1 MPDRNTVIFV
11 KTTISSSRATFDILS
26 SMAQSPDFSKL
37 PSTSSEPE
45 PAEDSRAALN
55 PQLILDWSR
64 IDDVLLDMDG
74 TLLDRHFD
82 NFFFEE
88 ELPRRY
94 AQLHGFQFEEARER
108 LMAMYRSVE
117 GELPWTDLHYWS
129 ERVGIDVVAMHKEL
143 DYMIRFLPGAED
155 FLRHLRQLGK
165 RVTIVTNAHKEGV
178 SVKVAKTGLDRHVNR
193 ILDAFEVGY
202 LKMRREY
209 WPRCQRL
216 VGFDPGRSLFMDD
229 DEGCLIAAKRFGV
242 VHLIHSAKS
251 SSQLPATPL
260 TQFVSVTGFSLL
272 LNGRPAV

>member
-1 MPDRNTVIFV
+1 MTDHP
-11 KTTISSSRATFDILS
+11 
-26 SMAQSPDFSKL
+26 SPI
-37 PSTSSEPE
+37 
-45 PAEDSRAALN
+45 AHHV
-55 PQLILDWSR
+55 LDWSR

-94 AQLHGFQFEEARER
+94 AQLHGLRFEEARDR

-117 GELPWTDLHYWS
+117 GDLAWTDLHYWS

-143 DYMIRFLPGAED
+143 DYMIGFLPGAED
-155 FLRHLRQLGK
+155 FLRYLRQLRK

-178 SVKVAKTGLDRHVNR
+178 SVKVAKTGLDRHVSR

-209 WPRCQRL
+209 WPGCQRL
-216 VGFDPGRSLFMDD
+216 VGFDPRRSLYMDD
-229 DEGCLIAAKRFGV
+229 DEGCLIAAKGFGLA
-242 VHLIHSAKS
+242 HLIHSAKS
-251 SSQLPATPL
+251 SSRLPATPL
-260 TQFVSVTGFSLL
+260 ADFVSVTGFSPLL
-272 LNGRPAV
+272 HGRPAV